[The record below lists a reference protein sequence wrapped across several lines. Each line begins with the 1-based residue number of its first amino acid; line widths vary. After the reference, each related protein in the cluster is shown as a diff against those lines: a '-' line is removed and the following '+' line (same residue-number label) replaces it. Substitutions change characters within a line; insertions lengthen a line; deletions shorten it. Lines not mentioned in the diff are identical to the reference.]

1 MAVAKNKWL
10 NVKRATSASKNC
22 VYNKVGLP
30 FLKLL
35 SCPLKFMIP
44 VSHTRE
50 IRKKHIEL
58 RVGSRQ
64 HHKLW
69 TDKRENRL
77 YHAFQYWR
85 MQMFNPNNNN
95 KPPSTVQQQIKPMQL
110 KGLNIKIEWGPS
122 FR

>member
-10 NVKRATSASKNC
+10 NVKRATSTSKNC
-22 VYNKVGLP
+22 VYKVGLP

-58 RVGSRQ
+58 RVRSRQ

-69 TDKRENRL
+69 MDKRENRL

-85 MQMFNPNNNN
+85 MQMFNPKNNN
-95 KPPSTVQQQIKPMQL
+95 KPPSTVQQQIKTMQL
-110 KGLNIKIEWGPS
+110 KSMNIKIAWGPR